1 MNFGVYVKTWHV
13 GGVAAFCERLAAGL
27 QERGHVVCLVL
38 GTPHGKRDVAGR
50 SAYNHLRA
58 NAHFRVHCL
67 HLSAFHPKE
76 RAWSAANF
84 VNAQS
89 FDAVFLS
96 AHHSIR
102 DALPLMAGHTA
113 RFGLA
118 HTDDPDSYDEFL
130 ATGAACD
137 GYVGVSAA
145 ITETLVAM
153 RKGSSPALIREI
165 PYGVPAPPVASG
177 AVSGAPRVLT
187 VCRLVQ
193 RQKRVLD
200 LPLVWKKYLALG
212 GKGTLTICGPG
223 EEETSLRAAFA
234 EELSRGT
241 VRLLGAVALSQ
252 MAEVY
257 ATHDVLLSVSAYEGL
272 PIVVLEAASAGL
284 FPLLSRTRSG
294 HPEIVQALGQGKL
307 CAIGDT
313 DGFAAALKE
322 VTSDIE
328 SIRGLRLELRERAQ
342 ARYGLSQMIEAYERL
357 ALETVLQCLRQGQAE
372 MPKPP
377 RVDFLRRWL
386 RRWQYQR
393 HYGKLGRSVT
403 WPAPQDSS
411 RRAGE

>member
-1 MNFGVYVKTWHV
+1 MNFGVYVQTWHV

-27 QERGHVVCLVL
+27 QERGHAVCLML
-38 GTPHGKRDVAGR
+38 GTPHGKRDAAGR

-76 RAWSAANF
+76 RAWRAANF

-96 AHHSIR
+96 AHYSIR
-102 DALPLMAGHTA
+102 DALPLVAGSTA
-113 RFGLA
+113 RVGLA
-118 HTDDPDSYDEFL
+118 HTDDSDSYDEFI
-130 ATGAACD
+130 ATGAACE

-145 ITETLVAM
+145 ITETLVGM
-153 RKGSSPALIREI
+153 RKGPSPALIREI
-165 PYGVPAPPVASG
+165 PYGVPAAPVASG
-177 AVSGAPRVLT
+177 AVSGPPRVLT

-223 EEETSLRAAFA
+223 EEETSLRAGFA

-241 VRLLGAVALSQ
+241 VRLLGAVPLAQ

-272 PIVVLEAASAGL
+272 PIVALEAASAGL

-294 HPEIVQALGQGKL
+294 HPEIVQALGNGKL
-307 CAIGDT
+307 RAIGDT

-322 VTSDIE
+322 LASDIE
-328 SIRGLRLELRERAQ
+328 SIRRLRPELRERAQ
-342 ARYGLSQMIEAYERL
+342 ARYSLARMIDAYEQLGDESASQCVGRGH
-357 ALETVLQCLRQGQAE
+357 ALMQPL
-372 MPKPP
+372 P
-377 RVDFLRRWL
+377 RVDFLRSWL
-386 RRWQYQR
+386 RRWQYER
-393 HYGKLGRSVT
+393 HYGEL
-403 WPAPQDSS
+403 
-411 RRAGE
+411 AGQ